1 MGQSW
6 VQRIEVRKL
15 RNTVIKDGFIARVF
29 LVTPITVIQQG
40 KFDNVL
46 DRHDTGTMVDLYR

>member
-29 LVTPITVIQQG
+29 LVTPIRVIQQG